1 MRVMVRREARG
12 RERRVVREREVMG
25 VRVVA
30 RRPARGPVVISTGVP
45 MGRVVPLLFVG
56 DWGKWF
62 VDGPEGLDRG
72 EG

>member
-1 MRVMVRREARG
+1 MMVRREARG

-30 RRPARGPVVISTGVP
+30 QRPARGPVMISTGVP
-45 MGRVVPLLFVG
+45 MGRVVPSLFVG
-56 DWGKWF
+56 DWGMKL
-62 VDGPEGLDRG
+62 VDGPDGLERG

>member
-1 MRVMVRREARG
+1 MVRREARG

-30 RRPARGPVVISTGVP
+30 RRPARGPVMISTGVP
-45 MGRVVPLLFVG
+45 MGRVVPLLFVEG
-56 DWGKWF
+56 WGAIAA
-62 VDGPEGLDRG
+62 VADGESGEERG